1 MKISKLFLISGVAFL
16 FSSCGGS
23 SSSEA
28 SNQASET
35 ETSSES
41 EVKTEVANANAKRPT
56 LMIVPSDKWCIDNR
70 FSYDFSKAD
79 GSSEKVADYE
89 VAFIKDN
96 DLPGVISSIGQQMT
110 DYGYSLKDCQQE
122 LKSIK
127 TKEAED
133 NVTKSNTSGAEMMES
148 PLDILKRKV
157 KSDVIVQISWVKRY
171 ESGANSV
178 EFTIEAFDAYTNKRI
193 ATSTAI
199 SEPSKEIV
207 PRIIAAELKKHIA
220 KFDEQLVKWYADTEK
235 NGREVSLRVRV
246 WNNSPVNL
254 ETEDE
259 NGDELID
266 VIQKWMKQNTVNG
279 SFNLSDNTENV
290 AQFEQVR
297 IPLFDENGDAVDA
310 RAFATALRKHLKS
323 KYNVTSKV
331 MVRGLGEANLVI
343 GEK

>member
-1 MKISKLFLISGVAFL
+1 MKYNLFFLLFCGVL
-16 FSSCGGS
+16 TFSSCGEG
-23 SSSEA
+23 
-28 SNQASET
+28 NQPTNSAEP
-35 ETSSES
+35 
-41 EVKTEVANANAKRPT
+41 VVVNKTAKRPT

-70 FSYDFSKAD
+70 FSMDFTQMD
-79 GSSEKVADYE
+79 GSSEKVADYSA
-89 VAFIKDN
+89 AFIKDN
-96 DLPGVISSIGQQMT
+96 NLPGVISNVGQQLT
-110 DYGYSLKDCQQE
+110 DLGYSLKDCQQE

-133 NVTKSNTSGAEMMES
+133 NVTKSSTSGAELKES
-148 PLDILKRKV
+148 PLDILKRKT
-157 KSDVIVQISWVKRY
+157 KSDVIIQIGWLQRY
-171 ESGANSV
+171 ESGANSI
-178 EFTIEAFDAYTNKRI
+178 EFTIEAFDAYTNKRL

-207 PRIIAAELKKHIA
+207 PRIIAEELKKHIA

-235 NGREVSLRVRV
+235 NGREISLRVRV
-246 WNNSPVNL
+246 WDNSPVNF
-254 ETEDE
+254 ETENE
-259 NGDELID
+259 NGEEFID

-279 SFNLSDNTENV
+279 TFNLTDNTENV

-310 RAFATALRKHLKS
+310 RAFATSLRKHLKS
-323 KYNVTSKV
+323 QYNVTSKV